1 MLLSSDG
8 SIFLIFSLYPFAMI
22 HRCDFH
28 ASKIQVDFAAYASRQ
43 LYDSIEVD
51 ICIYVHR
58 DSSTVRV
65 LIATLLSSRNR
76 TQDRCKV
83 AL

>member
-1 MLLSSDG
+1 MLPSSDG
-8 SIFLIFSLYPFAMI
+8 SIFLILSLYPCTMI

-28 ASKIQVDFAAYASRQ
+28 ASKIQVDFAAYVLRQ

-51 ICIYVHR
+51 ICIYVHCGSR
-58 DSSTVRV
+58 IVRV

-76 TQDRCKV
+76 AQDRCKV

>member
-8 SIFLIFSLYPFAMI
+8 SIFLILSLYPFAMI

-28 ASKIQVDFAAYASRQ
+28 ASKIQVDFAAYVLRQ
-43 LYDSIEVD
+43 LYGSIEVD

-58 DSSTVRV
+58 GSRIVRV
-65 LIATLLSSRNR
+65 LIATLLSSRNW